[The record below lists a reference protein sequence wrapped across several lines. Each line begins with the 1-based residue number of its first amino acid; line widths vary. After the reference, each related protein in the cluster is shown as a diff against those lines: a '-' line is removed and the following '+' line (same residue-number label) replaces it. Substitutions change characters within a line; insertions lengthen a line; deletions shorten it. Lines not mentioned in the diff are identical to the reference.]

1 MSKQIPGTRP
11 MRVGE
16 LARVGDR
23 MSFLYVERCIVHRDS
38 NAITIQDERGV
49 VHVPAAVIATVML
62 GPGTTISHQAMML
75 LADSGVCT
83 VWVGEQGVR
92 YYAHGRPLARTSR
105 LLHAQVERV
114 SNQSKRLALAR
125 DMYAMRFEGEDVSGL
140 TMQQLRGRE
149 GARVRRLY
157 REHAA
162 EAGVEW
168 SSRTYRPDD
177 FETADAVNQAL
188 SAATACLY
196 GVTHAVIVALGCSP
210 GLGVIHTGQDRSFV
224 YDIADLYR
232 MDVAVPVAFR
242 VAAGASE
249 NVPGDVRRAMRDA
262 IQEAHLI
269 EQCARDLHRLL
280 GSPGDEDGDYEA
292 SVLELWGPR
301 EKVSGGVNY
310 GGVEDLP
317 W

>member
-1 MSKQIPGTRP
+1 MSKPIPGTRP
-11 MRVGE
+11 MQVGE
-16 LARVGDR
+16 LARITDR
-23 MSFLYVERCIVHRDS
+23 MSFLYLERCIVHRDS
-38 NAITIQDERGV
+38 NAITVRDERGV

-75 LADSGVCT
+75 LADSGVGV

-92 YYAHGRPLARTSR
+92 YYAHGRPLSRSSR
-105 LLHAQVERV
+105 LLEAQVERV

-125 DMYAMRFEGEDVSGL
+125 EMYAMRFPGEDVSGFA
-140 TMQQLRGRE
+140 MQQLRGRE

-162 EAGVEW
+162 DAGIEW
-168 SSRTYRPDD
+168 TSRKYRPDD
-177 FETADAVNQAL
+177 FEASDAVNQAL

-210 GLGVIHTGQDRSFV
+210 GLGVIHTGHDRSFV

-232 MDVAVPVAFR
+232 MEVAVPVAFR
-242 VAAGASE
+242 VAAGES
-249 NVPGDVRRAMRDA
+249 VDIPGDVRRAMRDA
-262 IQEAHLI
+262 IYETRLI
-269 EQCARDLHRLL
+269 ERCVRDLHRLL
-280 GSPGDEDGDYEA
+280 GSGGDQDADYEA
-292 SVLELWGPR
+292 VVLELWGPR
-301 EKVSGGVNY
+301 ERVAGGANY
-310 GGVEDLP
+310 ADIEDPP

>member
-1 MSKQIPGTRP
+1 MSKPIPGTRP

-38 NAITIQDERGV
+38 NAITVQDDRGV
-49 VHVPAAVIATVML
+49 VHVPAAVIATIML

-75 LADSGVCT
+75 LSDSGVCT

-105 LLHAQVERV
+105 LLHAQVDRV
-114 SNQSKRLALAR
+114 ANQSKRLALAR
-125 DMYAMRFEGEDVSGL
+125 DMYAMRFAGEDVSGL

-162 EAGVEW
+162 EAGIEW
-168 SSRTYRPDD
+168 SARQYRPDD
-177 FETADAVNQAL
+177 FETSDAVNQAL

-232 MDVAVPVAFR
+232 MDLAVPVAFR
-242 VAAGASE
+242 VAAGSSE
-249 NVPGDVRRAMRDA
+249 DVPGDVRRAMRDA

-269 EQCARDLHRLL
+269 ERCVRDLHRLL
-280 GSPGDEDGDYEA
+280 GSPGDQDSDYEA
-292 SVLELWGPR
+292 TVLELWGPR

-310 GGVEDLP
+310 GVVEEPP